1 MTDILT
7 SGTHPARMR
16 VFTRFL
22 STAFLLESALPQAS
36 PQAPVCIH
44 HAEALTAPSPTL
56 SSRSMGGRS
65 RGLTSGLSTNGI
77 TRPAHS
83 LFKNAKHRLEFIC
96 HLEKALRFYDAFM
109 TRIHLGDTLS
119 TVFPLTFPIHLASA
133 AFASAALPQQ
143 TLCATLRLCAAH
155 HRGTGLRNLKSNGKE
170 GMTAAASSLPSPDL
184 AFKKNRSCRAL

>member
-7 SGTHPARMR
+7 SGTPPARMR

-44 HAEALTAPSPTL
+44 HAEADAMAALAAPSPTL

-77 TRPAHS
+77 IRPLARYLKMQS
-83 LFKNAKHRLEFIC
+83 TGWSSFVTWRKHC
-96 HLEKALRFYDAFM
+96 AFM

-133 AFASAALPQQ
+133 ALPQQ
-143 TLCATLRLCAAH
+143 TLCAILRPCVAH

-170 GMTAAASSLPSPDL
+170 EMIAAASGLPSPDL